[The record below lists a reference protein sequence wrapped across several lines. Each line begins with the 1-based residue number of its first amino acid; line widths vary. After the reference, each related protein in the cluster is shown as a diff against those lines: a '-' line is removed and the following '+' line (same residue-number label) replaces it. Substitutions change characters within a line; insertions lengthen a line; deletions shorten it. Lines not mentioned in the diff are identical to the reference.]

1 MSTGL
6 DTESLMKENVL
17 PDRHQNLY
25 SILNLSSQ
33 VYMIIA
39 FLMVKCQSALG
50 LEVVSRIKKGMQVRF
65 L

>member
-6 DTESLMKENVL
+6 DTESLIKENVL
-17 PDRHQNLY
+17 PDTHQNLY

-39 FLMVKCQSALG
+39 FLMVK
-50 LEVVSRIKKGMQVRF
+50 F
-65 L
+65 